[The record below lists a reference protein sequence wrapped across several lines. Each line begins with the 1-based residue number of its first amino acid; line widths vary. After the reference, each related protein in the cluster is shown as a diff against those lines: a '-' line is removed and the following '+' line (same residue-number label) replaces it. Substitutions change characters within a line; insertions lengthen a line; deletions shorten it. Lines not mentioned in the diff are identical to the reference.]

1 MDKSKFL
8 DIIRLI
14 ESSGGKNLNH
24 DTINYG
30 IHKGDAAI
38 GEYGIMPKTAKEFVN
53 RRKMQNQYGP
63 DEALM
68 SKMSSNELSE
78 FLKNQDRVEQN
89 LAEDIADRVIARSNG
104 DMEKAA
110 YMWNQG
116 HNKLASSIDDKNLD
130 SSDYVK
136 KFRNIRD
143 YLDKKRVIASE
154 E

>member
-1 MDKSKFL
+1 MDRNKFL
-8 DIIRLI
+8 NIIRQI

-38 GEYGIMPKTAKEFVN
+38 GEYGIMPKTANEFI
-53 RRKMQNQYGP
+53 RRRELRGQYGP

-68 SKMSSNELSE
+68 AKMSPEELRE
-78 FLKNQDRVEQN
+78 FLKDQDRAEQN

-154 E
+154 Q